1 MPESKHLLVLGFPD
15 YSDQANRLAG
25 ALDSAC
31 KIVDVH
37 RFPDGE
43 SRVRL
48 PENVPAHVV
57 FCRSLNQPNDKLV
70 ELMLAA
76 CTARELGARRL
87 TLVAPYLCYMRQDT
101 AFVPGEAVSQ
111 TIVGDWLGSLF
122 DRVVT
127 VDPHLHRTDNLE
139 AVLPGTDAVALSAA
153 PAMSEYLK
161 HLPESPLL
169 IGPDGESR
177 QWVEQIAD
185 LSGVEFAVAS
195 KQRSGDRDVEV
206 TLPDSGCEDR
216 NVVLVDDIISTGET
230 MAAAARLARAE
241 GAAEVHCLVTHAL
254 FCEGAL
260 ALLETAGAAGV
271 VSTDSIT
278 HESNRI
284 HLAPLL
290 AEAVS

>member
-1 MPESKHLLVLGFPD
+1 MPDSKRLLVLGFPE

-31 KIVDVH
+31 KIVDIH

-48 PENVPAHVV
+48 PEIVPAHVV

-76 CTARELGARRL
+76 RTASKLGARKL

-101 AFVPGEAVSQ
+101 AFAPGEAVSQ
-111 TIVGDWLGSLF
+111 AIVGEWLGDLF
-122 DRVVT
+122 DRVIA
-127 VDPHLHRTDNLE
+127 VDPHLHRTDSLE
-139 AVLPGTDAVALSAA
+139 AVLPGAEAVALSAG

-161 HLPESPLL
+161 HLPDSPLL
-169 IGPDGESR
+169 IGPDDEAR
-177 QWVEQIAD
+177 QWVQQIAE
-185 LSGVEFAVAS
+185 LSGVEFAVAA
-195 KQRSGDRDVEV
+195 KRRSGDRDVEV
-206 TLPDSGCEDR
+206 TLSDHDCRGR

-230 MAAAARLARAE
+230 MAAAARLAKAD
-241 GAAEVHCLVTHAL
+241 GAAQIHCLVTHAL

-260 ALLETAGAAGV
+260 RLLESAGAAGI
-271 VSTDSIT
+271 VSTDSIA

-284 HLAPLL
+284 HLAPLI